1 MIVNPDKFKSIVL
14 SENKSDD
21 IPTGFSVGTDIVS
34 IGKSVK
40 LLGIHL
46 DDRYNFNLHINSIC
60 KSASEQLNALVRLKK
75 FLSFQQ
81 QKSSS
86 QQFHTL

>member
-1 MIVNPDKFKSIVL
+1 MIVNPDKFKSIIL

-34 IGKSVK
+34 IGKSVN